1 MPNTHVDAL
10 HTNPDAA
17 RWPYLDRLIDLHDM
31 GLVSPEVWRL
41 MCCLSNEYEAELKAM
56 RERPLS

>member
-1 MPNTHVDAL
+1 MPNKLVDSL

-17 RWPYLDRLIDLHDM
+17 RWPYIDRLIDLHVA
-31 GLVSPEVWRL
+31 GLIAPEVWHLIRE
-41 MCCLSNEYEAELKAM
+41 LSNEYEAELTAH